1 MIERVSSLGL
11 DEFRRHLPYALRGL
25 DHAWVDGHT
34 VEVSDLV
41 TITVE
46 ELPPLALSAALSLPR
61 IRVSFDFHGGD
72 PVAFMAAYDRA
83 FQRGGG

>member
-1 MIERVSSLGL
+1 MIERVSSLSL

-25 DHAWVDGHT
+25 DYGWVSDSV
-34 VEVSDLV
+34 VEVPGLV

-46 ELPPLALSAALSLPR
+46 DLPPLVLSGALSLPR
-61 IRVSFDFHGGD
+61 IKVSFTFHSGD
-72 PVAFMAAYDRA
+72 GADFMAGYDRA

>member
-1 MIERVSSLGL
+1 MIERVSSFGL

-25 DHAWVDGHT
+25 EYCWLNDSV
-34 VEVSDLV
+34 VEVEGLL

-46 ELPPLALSAALSLPR
+46 ELPPLVLSDALSLSR
-61 IRVSFDFHGGD
+61 IRVSFAFHIGD
-72 PVAFMAAYDRA
+72 GADFMAGYDRA